1 VAADGGVPDHE
12 DMSTVA
18 DVRLGRSRY
27 ATVVAVA
34 STFVPITLVAWISW
48 QAIEG
53 DGNTLLR
60 SQFSQWAWVTF
71 GAAVLTCG
79 AAAVFW
85 RSRKAHIAV
94 ALGTL
99 LAGLAV
105 AGGLLVDIVSSGG
118 LA

>member
-1 VAADGGVPDHE
+1 MPDHE

-18 DVRLGRSRY
+18 DVRLGRSPY
-27 ATVVAVA
+27 AAVVAAA
-34 STFVPITLVAWISW
+34 STFVPITLVAWVSW

-53 DGNTLLR
+53 DRNTLLR

-71 GAAVLTCG
+71 GATVLTCV
-79 AAAVFW
+79 ATAVFW
-85 RSRKAHIAV
+85 RSRKAHIAA

-99 LAGLAV
+99 LAGLGV
-105 AGGLLVDIVSSGG
+105 LGGLLVDIVSSGG